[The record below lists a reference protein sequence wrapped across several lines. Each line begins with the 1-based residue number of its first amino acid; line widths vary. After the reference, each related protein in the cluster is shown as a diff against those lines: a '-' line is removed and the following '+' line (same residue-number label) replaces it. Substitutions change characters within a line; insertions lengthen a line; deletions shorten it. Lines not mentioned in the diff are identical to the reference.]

1 MKLVFKAAE
10 VVLYCKQRKRIKT
23 GELMNIILTAVN
35 AKYIHSNL
43 AVYSLRSYAKPY
55 LDEVEIA
62 EYTINQT
69 VDFILMDLYKRKP
82 DILCFSCYIWNIEYV
97 KEIIAE
103 IHKLLPQMP
112 IWLGGPEVSYDAVQF
127 LELYPQV
134 TGIMKGE
141 GEETF
146 LEVLDYYHEKK
157 KDLSA
162 VAGLTYR
169 EGSQIKENPWRSV
182 MDLSKVPFVYQDI
195 DTFVNKIIYYE
206 SSRGCPFSCSYCLSS
221 VDKCLRFRNLALV
234 KKELQFFL
242 DHKIPQV
249 KFVDR
254 TFNCNQKHAM
264 AIWSYIYEHDNGVTN
279 FHFEV
284 AADILTEEE
293 ISLLQK
299 MRPGLVQLEIGVQST
314 NPNTITEIHRKM
326 DFKKVARIVQQINS
340 GENVHQHLDLIAG
353 LPHEGLDSFQKS
365 FDEVYAVRPEQLQL
379 GFLKVLKGSYMSE
392 HQEEYGL
399 IHKEKPPYEVL
410 STKWLSYDDI
420 LVLKYVEEM
429 VETFYNSGQFS
440 NTIEYLESYF
450 SSAFEMYD
458 QMGRFYEK
466 QGYHKRS
473 HSRIGRYEILLE
485 FIKTAVPKKSLDFFQ
500 ELLTF
505 DLYLRENVKNRP
517 DFAGDYTVKKE
528 ELFHLYDE
536 VFPKEEKLASY
547 AGKHQRK
554 MIHIEKFRYDILSGR
569 QEEKE
574 TLILLDYQKRNPLN
588 YQAKVIRLP
597 LEEE

>member
-314 NPNTITEIHRKM
+314 NPDTITEIHRKM

>member
-157 KDLSA
+157 KDLSV

-314 NPNTITEIHRKM
+314 NPDTITEIHRKM

-353 LPHEGLDSFQKS
+353 LPYEGLDSFQKS